1 LQQLK
6 KFIPSSVKRRIKT
19 IFNYPSKF
27 IFWLGYNSIYKSK
40 NYKKIKSL
48 KECHKGERCF
58 IIGSGPSISK
68 MDLTLLK
75 NEITFAHNAFY
86 LIAEKVG
93 FLPTYYVVE
102 DQFPA
107 EDNAKE
113 INALH
118 YTQKIVA
125 HDLDYCLN
133 SDNTIYTFLDR
144 NYYDSK

>member
-1 LQQLK
+1 MQQLK

-58 IIGSGPSISK
+58 IIGSGPSIIK

-75 NEITFAHNAFY
+75 NEITFDHNGFY

-102 DQFPA
+102 VQFPA

-113 INALH
+113 INA
-118 YTQKIVA
+118 
-125 HDLDYCLN
+125 
-133 SDNTIYTFLDR
+133 
-144 NYYDSK
+144 